1 MNAASPAWP
10 LATLALAFM
19 LPASA
24 LGQIRINPFN
34 DPFVQV
40 TAAVASC
47 PVPAPPAYDEQE
59 FRDAAHERAQR
70 GTSCWLDGRCRLHN
84 AYLYDAEIIPRVVKA
99 IEHDGGFRNTSLWL
113 LGQRRQVTLMGCV
126 QSQDQARR
134 LKRLAARIDDVEH
147 VVNHLIVGK
156 PLGRAPYPAAG
167 R

>member
-1 MNAASPAWP
+1 MAIGHAGAG
-10 LATLALAFM
+10 TH
-19 LPASA
+19 
-24 LGQIRINPFN
+24 
-34 DPFVQV
+34 V
-40 TAAVASC
+40 TASGPGPDPDQSLQR
-47 PVPAPPAYDEQE
+47 PVRPGDRGCRGLPRAGPPAYDEQE

-99 IEHDGGFRNTSLWL
+99 IEHDGGFGNTSLWL

-134 LKRLAARIDDVEH
+134 LERLTARIDDVEQ
-147 VVNHLIVGK
+147 VVNRLIVGK
-156 PLGRAPYPAAG
+156 PSGVAPYPAAG